1 MTKIHFRVGALQTNC
16 FLIADDETREAALI
30 DPGGGTKTISAAI
43 RDKGI
48 QLKYILFTHGHDDH
62 TGAAISLAK
71 EFDVPVYLHPADRS
85 IGRKLSLLYSEGID
99 IKPLAD
105 GDKLYLGSTPID
117 VLHTP
122 GHSGGSCVFIT
133 GKICSA
139 ENALCRIMRRWIS
152 PGDARQMRPRLRSS
166 TSARDYNVYPG
177 HMDFTTLERAAGNEF
192 LYGGVSHLSERP
204 NRRRPLGRP

>member
-133 GKICSA
+133 GKDMFSGDTLFAGSCG
-139 ENALCRIMRRWIS
+139 RVDF
-152 PGDARQMRPRLRSS
+152 PGGDARQMRASLKRLYDLPG
-166 TSARDYNVYPG
+166 DYNVYPG
-177 HMDFTTLERAAGNEF
+177 HMDFTTLERERETNFYMEEF
-192 LYGGVSHLSERP
+192 RT
-204 NRRRPLGRP
+204 